1 MKELVAWATAAALAF
16 VCSLVVSVVIL
27 GLLFV
32 TTAGCGPSF
41 STTRKRHI
49 SEVDTCRSNE
59 AAILAECTTD
69 CRERIKAERLRCDEA
84 LAVVCNDGRRA
95 RKACRYGLD

>member
-1 MKELVAWATAAALAF
+1 MRALLV
-16 VCSLVVSVVIL
+16 LV
-27 GLLFV
+27 LL
-32 TTAGCGPSF
+32 AGCGASF

-49 SEVDTCRSNE
+49 AEVATCQANE
-59 AAILAECTTD
+59 AAILAECATD
-69 CRERIKAERLRCDEA
+69 CRDRIRAERARCDEA